1 MTTFLFANVL
11 VSGINIV
18 GDLAAARPAPAV
30 LLCEGLP
37 QTNARSGSE
46 AGGSGQMGRRTRFI
60 LAVSLGVSRLQL
72 AFRPCRKRCRR
83 TATAKTGPSFRRG
96 GIAEIVQRAFVA
108 RSTFEPTTGRRWS
121 RGPSQLGGLASLQSA
136 VK

>member
-1 MTTFLFANVL
+1 M
-11 VSGINIV
+11 
-18 GDLAAARPAPAV
+18 

-72 AFRPCRKRCRR
+72 APLPVARGAGVQTLPRP
-83 TATAKTGPSFRRG
+83 
-96 GIAEIVQRAFVA
+96 VRAFEEGELQ
-108 RSTFEPTTGRRWS
+108 RSLKRPLS
-121 RGPSQLGGLASLQSA
+121 RGHL
-136 VK
+136 

>member
-72 AFRPCRKRCRR
+72 APLPVARGAGVQPLPRP
-83 TATAKTGPSFRRG
+83 
-96 GIAEIVQRAFVA
+96 VRAFA
-108 RSTFEPTTGRRWS
+108 EGELQRSFK
-121 RGPSQLGGLASLQSA
+121 GPL
-136 VK
+136 